1 MTQGESFVRPYV
13 QELRLSLRNNVG
25 AYGYSVMITCCLS
38 MLSARLHTPQPGELF
53 WFIIG
58 AVASFGLIEAI
69 ATRGFQRPLASGEP
83 TQVVALGS
91 ALNLFA
97 IVIAMFATLAA
108 AAWVAEPLAWAVGSF
123 GASVVYLIG
132 TSIEMSIARKIED
145 KRGLR

>member
-83 TQVVALGS
+83 TQEIGRAS
-91 ALNLFA
+91 CREREK
-97 IVIAMFATLAA
+97 AA
-108 AAWVAEPLAWAVGSF
+108 ERAHRQEETRKRKGTQEAQSRKAA
-123 GASVVYLIG
+123 
-132 TSIEMSIARKIED
+132 K
-145 KRGLR
+145 

>member
-1 MTQGESFVRPYV
+1 
-13 QELRLSLRNNVG
+13 
-25 AYGYSVMITCCLS
+25 

-108 AAWVAEPLAWAVGSF
+108 AAWVAEPLSWAVGSF
-123 GASVVYLIG
+123 AASVVYLIG

>member
-1 MTQGESFVRPYV
+1 V

-91 ALNLFA
+91 ALNLFRSEEHTSELQSRFDLVCRLLLEKKKHG
-97 IVIAMFATLAA
+97 IST
-108 AAWVAEPLAWAVGSF
+108 
-123 GASVVYLIG
+123 GAH
-132 TSIEMSIARKIED
+132 M
-145 KRGLR
+145 